1 MAEEL
6 LLEPAFLSQ
15 TLRSAHETAAEAEA
29 CADEARAAALH
40 ERAAQG
46 YVAAAR
52 RVTDGATRRAVALV
66 ANSHARRAWALRRS
80 RGQPSQE
87 PDGARPPPEED
98 RRPRA
103 EPPPGTLC
111 VGDVLALE
119 RRLHALG
126 ARGGGAAPELR
137 DVRPQAS
144 SASDHRRTEV
154 KRAAAAHVKACLGE
168 TWAEMAIDG
177 APSVGGGLEDDDD
190 FDGDGDEGGDDP
202 SYSRGRRRPP
212 RAAPRATTPADEHA
226 RLARAVE
233 ALSAANRALT
243 EERDALRRDNAEAA
257 AIREEMR
264 AFKAQYQQ
272 KFDALRERLEA
283 FRRDYPSHVNPANA
297 TRPGD
302 PDPPKSATDLEAENR
317 ALLQKLSAE
326 RDTGR
331 KKDAII
337 SRYEH
342 WYRAL
347 KASANSKRRPSLTK
361 QADGDR

>member
-6 LLEPAFLSQ
+6 LLEPGFLSQ

-126 ARGGGAAPELR
+126 ARGRGAAP
-137 DVRPQAS
+137 DVRDAPRPG
-144 SASDHRRTEV
+144 D
-154 KRAAAAHVKACLGE
+154 RAARVRGAAAQHVAACLGE
-168 TWAEMAIDG
+168 TWAEDAIG
-177 APSVGGGLEDDDD
+177 QVAPPDSDDDA
-190 FDGDGDEGGDDP
+190 E
-202 SYSRGRRRPP
+202 RPRP
-212 RAAPRATTPADEHA
+212 ATQTPASEA
-226 RLARAVE
+226 AALARAVE
-233 ALSAANRALT
+233 RLAAANAALVA
-243 EERDALRRDNAEAA
+243 ERDDLRRDNAESR
-257 AIREEMR
+257 AIKAEMV
-264 AFKAQYQQ
+264 AFKALFQQ
-272 KFDALRERLEA
+272 KFDALRDRLEA
-283 FRRDYPSHVNPANA
+283 FRRDYPSPANPANA

-302 PDPPKSATDLEAENR
+302 PDPPKSAVDLEAENR
-317 ALLQKLSAE
+317 QLRARLGAE
-326 RDTGR
+326 RDAGR

-361 QADGDR
+361 ESAAL